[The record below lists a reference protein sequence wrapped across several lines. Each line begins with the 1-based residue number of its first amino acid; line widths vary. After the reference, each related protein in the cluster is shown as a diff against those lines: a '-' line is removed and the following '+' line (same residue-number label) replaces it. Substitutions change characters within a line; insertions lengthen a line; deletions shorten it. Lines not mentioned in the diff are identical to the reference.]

1 MPMVRLSPGGWG
13 RHVKNY
19 YCCLRIMCFFIING
33 RKWLVSCGAS
43 SPGHRQTTDPIFIS
57 VTEVLM
63 HMANLP
69 GTRFILCTRNLL
81 WNMNHTSFWDKP
93 GEFSIVMENWLWECF
108 IPAAVPHPD
117 HCQRREMLRKEI
129 DGSYIWRFASTPECC
144 SCSAQPLAEWWSG
157 CVRVIEWWCV
167 SVLGWSQCLLT
178 LHGQPNLTRAGTD
191 GGTLWYT
198 LHTFK

>member
-1 MPMVRLSPGGWG
+1 MLHLVLGVKRYQQKAVGLTSAHAVLERRWTPFYSGTVMPMVRLSPGGWDG
-13 RHVKNY
+13 HVKNY

-33 RKWLVSCGAS
+33 QKWLVSCGAS
-43 SPGHRQTTDPIFIS
+43 SPGHRQTTDPNFIS

-63 HMANLP
+63 HTANLP

-108 IPAAVPHPD
+108 IPAAVPDPD

-129 DGSYIWRFASTPECC
+129 DGSYIWRFASTP
-144 SCSAQPLAEWWSG
+144 
-157 CVRVIEWWCV
+157 
-167 SVLGWSQCLLT
+167 SVVAAVHS
-178 LHGQPNLTRAGTD
+178 R
-191 GGTLWYT
+191 
-198 LHTFK
+198 